1 MKFRMSRRDDVRRD
15 LGLAQEEEKVE
26 IDLSVQNEELRR
38 QKKNQAREKLEKEP
52 SYKLVKGISTLF
64 DKYYLDGIAGFF
76 LPAIGDLITS
86 LATLPFLYVSIFKIK
101 SLALTLAV
109 LYNTFLDALIG
120 LIPYV
125 GDLLDFFHKSYA
137 KNYRLIVGYVEDD
150 KEIISEV
157 KRSAIKSVVGILLI
171 SFAAYLVFRTVYS
184 LISTLYGWMGC
195 N

>member
-1 MKFRMSRRDDVRRD
+1 
-15 LGLAQEEEKVE
+15 
-26 IDLSVQNEELRR
+26 
-38 QKKNQAREKLEKEP
+38 
-52 SYKLVKGISTLF
+52 
-64 DKYYLDGIAGFF
+64 
-76 LPAIGDLITS
+76 
-86 LATLPFLYVSIFKIK
+86 LPFLYVSIFKIK

>member
-1 MKFRMSRRDDVRRD
+1 M
-15 LGLAQEEEKVE
+15 
-26 IDLSVQNEELRR
+26 
-38 QKKNQAREKLEKEP
+38 
-52 SYKLVKGISTLF
+52 
-64 DKYYLDGIAGFF
+64 DGIAGFF